1 MEDSKEKPKEDEHS
15 PDSDSTPDIIKD
27 STIVLLEK
35 ELEKALTEIETFKD
49 IAKRAQADLINF
61 KRRAD
66 DEKTEE
72 RFSIKS
78 NILLSIITILDDF
91 TLAMNMLPKNS
102 ESKTWLEGIQII
114 HRKIELLLESQMVAK
129 IDAIGKNFEPWEFE
143 ALQYKETNDFEENTV
158 IEVIK
163 EGYKLNGQILRHA
176 QVIVSKKPQNQEDK
190 PQEEIK

>member
-163 EGYKLNGQILRHA
+163 EGYKLNGQILRPA

>member
-27 STIVLLEK
+27 STLVLLEK

-163 EGYKLNGQILRHA
+163 EGYKLNGQILRPA
-176 QVIVSKKPQNQEDK
+176 QVIVSKKPQNQDDK

>member
-1 MEDSKEKPKEDEHS
+1 MEDSKEKTKEDEHS
-15 PDSDSTPDIIKD
+15 SDSDSSPVTTENSKLII
-27 STIVLLEK
+27 LE
-35 ELEKALTEIETFKD
+35 ETLEKALAEVENFKD

-66 DEKTEE
+66 NEKTEE
-72 RFSIKS
+72 KFSIKS

-91 TLAMNMLPKNS
+91 TLAMNMLPEDT

-114 HRKIELLLESQMVAK
+114 YRKIEILLESQMVTK
-129 IDAIGKNFEPWEFE
+129 IDAIGKKFEPWEFE
-143 ALQYKETNDFEENTV
+143 SLQFKETNDFEENTV

-163 EGYKLNGQILRHA
+163 EGYKLNGQILRPA
-176 QVIVSKKPQNQEDK
+176 QVIVSSAPQNQEDK

>member
-15 PDSDSTPDIIKD
+15 PDSDSTPDIIKE
-27 STIVLLEK
+27 STLVLLEK

-158 IEVIK
+158 TEVIK

>member
-1 MEDSKEKPKEDEHS
+1 MEDSKEKTKEDEHS
-15 PDSDSTPDIIKD
+15 SDSDPLPSNTED
-27 STIVLLEK
+27 SKLVLLEEK
-35 ELEKALTEIETFKD
+35 LEKALVEGENFKD

-91 TLAMNMLPKNS
+91 TLAMNMLPEDT

-114 HRKIELLLESQMVAK
+114 YRKIEILLESQMVTK

-163 EGYKLNGQILRHA
+163 EGYKFNSQILRPA
-176 QVIVSKKPQNQEDK
+176 QVIVSKAPQNQEDK

>member
-1 MEDSKEKPKEDEHS
+1 MEDSKEKTKEDEHS
-15 PDSDSTPDIIKD
+15 SDSDPLPSNTED
-27 STIVLLEK
+27 SKLVLLEEK
-35 ELEKALTEIETFKD
+35 LEKALVEGENFKD

-61 KRRAD
+61 RRRAD
-66 DEKTEE
+66 NEKTEE
-72 RFSIKS
+72 RFTIKS

-91 TLAMNMLPKNS
+91 TLAMNMLPENT

-114 HRKIELLLESQMVAK
+114 HHKIELLLESQMVAK

-163 EGYKLNGQILRHA
+163 EGYKFNGQILRPA
-176 QVIVSKKPQNQEDK
+176 QVIVSKAPQNQEDK

>member
-1 MEDSKEKPKEDEHS
+1 MEDSKEKTKEDEHS
-15 PDSDSTPDIIKD
+15 SDSDSSPVTTENSKLII
-27 STIVLLEK
+27 LE
-35 ELEKALTEIETFKD
+35 ETLEKALAEVENFKD

-66 DEKTEE
+66 NEKTEE
-72 RFSIKS
+72 KFSIKS

-91 TLAMNMLPKNS
+91 TLAMNMLPEDT

-114 HRKIELLLESQMVAK
+114 YRKIEILLESQMVTK
-129 IDAIGKNFEPWEFE
+129 IDAIGKKFEPWEFE
-143 ALQYKETNDFEENTV
+143 SLQFKETNDFEENTV

-163 EGYKLNGQILRHA
+163 EGYKLNGQILRPA
-176 QVIVSKKPQNQEDK
+176 QVIVSNAPQNQEDK

>member
-66 DEKTEE
+66 DEKSEE

-78 NILLSIITILDDF
+78 NILLPIITILDDF

>member
-1 MEDSKEKPKEDEHS
+1 MEDSKEKPKDDEHS

>member
-1 MEDSKEKPKEDEHS
+1 MEDSKEKTKEDEHS
-15 PDSDSTPDIIKD
+15 SDSDSSPVTTENSKLII
-27 STIVLLEK
+27 LE
-35 ELEKALTEIETFKD
+35 EALEKALAEVENFKD

-66 DEKTEE
+66 NEKTEE
-72 RFSIKS
+72 KFSIKS

-91 TLAMNMLPKNS
+91 TLAMNMLPEDT

-114 HRKIELLLESQMVAK
+114 YRKIEILLESQMVTK
-129 IDAIGKNFEPWEFE
+129 IDAIGKKFEPWEFE
-143 ALQYKETNDFEENTV
+143 SLQFKETNDFEENTV

-163 EGYKLNGQILRHA
+163 EGYKLNGQILRPA
-176 QVIVSKKPQNQEDK
+176 QVIVSSAPQNQEDK

>member
-1 MEDSKEKPKEDEHS
+1 MEDSKEKTKEDEHS
-15 PDSDSTPDIIKD
+15 SDSDPLPSNTED
-27 STIVLLEK
+27 SKLVLLEEK
-35 ELEKALTEIETFKD
+35 LEKALVEGENFKD

-91 TLAMNMLPKNS
+91 TLAMNMLPEDTK
-102 ESKTWLEGIQII
+102 SKTWLEGIQII

-163 EGYKLNGQILRHA
+163 EGYKFNGQILRPA
-176 QVIVSKKPQNQEDK
+176 QVIVSKAPQNQEDK

>member
-66 DEKTEE
+66 DEKSEE

-163 EGYKLNGQILRHA
+163 EGYKLNGQILRPA

>member
-15 PDSDSTPDIIKD
+15 PDSDSTPDIIKE
-27 STIVLLEK
+27 STLVLLEK
-35 ELEKALTEIETFKD
+35 ELEKALAEIETFKD

-66 DEKTEE
+66 DEKSEE

-91 TLAMNMLPKNS
+91 TLAMSMLPKNI

-158 IEVIK
+158 TEVIK
-163 EGYKLNGQILRHA
+163 EGYKLNGQILRPA

>member
-1 MEDSKEKPKEDEHS
+1 MKDSKEKPKEGEHS

-163 EGYKLNGQILRHA
+163 EGYKLNGQILRPA
-176 QVIVSKKPQNQEDK
+176 QVIVSKKPQNQDDK

>member
-1 MEDSKEKPKEDEHS
+1 MEDSKEKTKEDEHS
-15 PDSDSTPDIIKD
+15 SDSDPLPSNTED
-27 STIVLLEK
+27 SKLVLLEEK
-35 ELEKALTEIETFKD
+35 LEKALVEGENFKD

-163 EGYKLNGQILRHA
+163 EGYKLNGQILRPA
-176 QVIVSKKPQNQEDK
+176 QVIVSKKPQNQDDK

>member
-61 KRRAD
+61 KRRSD

-91 TLAMNMLPKNS
+91 TLAMSMLPKNI

-129 IDAIGKNFEPWEFE
+129 IDAIGKNFAPWEFE

>member
-1 MEDSKEKPKEDEHS
+1 MEDSKEKTKEDEHS
-15 PDSDSTPDIIKD
+15 SDSDSSPVTTENSKLII
-27 STIVLLEK
+27 LE
-35 ELEKALTEIETFKD
+35 EALEKALAEVENFKD

-66 DEKTEE
+66 NEKTEE

-91 TLAMNMLPKNS
+91 TLAMNMLPEDT

-114 HRKIELLLESQMVAK
+114 YRKIEILLESQMVTK
-129 IDAIGKNFEPWEFE
+129 IDAIGKKFEPWEFE

-163 EGYKLNGQILRHA
+163 EGYKLNGQILRPA
-176 QVIVSKKPQNQEDK
+176 QVIVSNAPQNQEDK

>member
-1 MEDSKEKPKEDEHS
+1 MEDSKEKTKEDEHS
-15 PDSDSTPDIIKD
+15 SDSDSSPVTTENSKLII
-27 STIVLLEK
+27 LEEALEK
-35 ELEKALTEIETFKD
+35 TLAEVENFKD

-66 DEKTEE
+66 NEKTEE
-72 RFSIKS
+72 KFSIKS

-91 TLAMNMLPKNS
+91 TLAMNMLPEDT

-114 HRKIELLLESQMVAK
+114 YRKIEILLESQMVTK
-129 IDAIGKNFEPWEFE
+129 IDAIGKKFEPWEFE
-143 ALQYKETNDFEENTV
+143 SLQFKETNDFDENTV

-163 EGYKLNGQILRHA
+163 EGYKLNGQILRPA
-176 QVIVSKKPQNQEDK
+176 QVIVSNAPQNQEDK

>member
-114 HRKIELLLESQMVAK
+114 HRKIELLLESHMVAK

>member
-66 DEKTEE
+66 DEKSEE

>member
-1 MEDSKEKPKEDEHS
+1 MKDSKEKPKEDEHS

-27 STIVLLEK
+27 STLVLLEK
-35 ELEKALTEIETFKD
+35 ELEKALAEIETFKD
-49 IAKRAQADLINF
+49 IAKRAQADLISF

-91 TLAMNMLPKNS
+91 TLAMNMLPKDT
-102 ESKTWLEGIQII
+102 ESKTWLEGIEII
-114 HRKIELLLESQMVAK
+114 HRKIEILLESQMVTK
-129 IDAIGKNFEPWEFE
+129 IDALGKHFEPWEFE

-163 EGYKLNGQILRHA
+163 EGYKFNGQILRPA
-176 QVIVSKKPQNQEDK
+176 QVIVSKAPQIQKDK

>member
-1 MEDSKEKPKEDEHS
+1 MKDSKEKPKEDEHS

-27 STIVLLEK
+27 STLVLLEE

-61 KRRAD
+61 KRRAN

-91 TLAMNMLPKNS
+91 TLAMNMLPEDT
-102 ESKTWLEGIQII
+102 ESKTWVEGIQII

-129 IDAIGKNFEPWEFE
+129 IDAKGKNFEPWEFE

-158 IEVIK
+158 IEIIK
-163 EGYKLNGQILRHA
+163 EGYKFNGQILRPA
-176 QVIVSKKPQNQEDK
+176 QVIVSKAPQIEEDQ

>member
-1 MEDSKEKPKEDEHS
+1 MKDSKEKPKEDEHS

-27 STIVLLEK
+27 STLVLLEE

-61 KRRAD
+61 KRRAN

-91 TLAMNMLPKNS
+91 TLAMNMLPEDT

-163 EGYKLNGQILRHA
+163 EGYKFNGQILRPA
-176 QVIVSKKPQNQEDK
+176 QVIVSRAPQNQEDK

>member
-1 MEDSKEKPKEDEHS
+1 MEDSKEKTKEDEHS
-15 PDSDSTPDIIKD
+15 SDSDPLPSNTED
-27 STIVLLEK
+27 SKLVLLEEK
-35 ELEKALTEIETFKD
+35 LEKALVEGENFKD

-91 TLAMNMLPKNS
+91 TLAMNMLPEDTK
-102 ESKTWLEGIQII
+102 SKTWLEGIQII

-163 EGYKLNGQILRHA
+163 EGYKFNSQILRPA
-176 QVIVSKKPQNQEDK
+176 QVIVSKAPQNQEDK

>member
-1 MEDSKEKPKEDEHS
+1 MEDSKEKTKEDEHS
-15 PDSDSTPDIIKD
+15 SDSDSSPVTTESSKLII
-27 STIVLLEK
+27 LE
-35 ELEKALTEIETFKD
+35 EALEKALAEVENFKD

-66 DEKTEE
+66 NEKTEE
-72 RFSIKS
+72 KFSIKS

-91 TLAMNMLPKNS
+91 TLAMNMLPEDT

-114 HRKIELLLESQMVAK
+114 YRKIEILLESQMVTK
-129 IDAIGKNFEPWEFE
+129 IDAIGKKFEPWEFE
-143 ALQYKETNDFEENTV
+143 SLQFKETNDFEENTV

-163 EGYKLNGQILRHA
+163 EGYKLNGQILRPA
-176 QVIVSKKPQNQEDK
+176 QVIVSNAPQNQEDK

>member
-1 MEDSKEKPKEDEHS
+1 LAEVEN
-15 PDSDSTPDIIKD
+15 
-27 STIVLLEK
+27 
-35 ELEKALTEIETFKD
+35 FKD

-66 DEKTEE
+66 NEKTEE
-72 RFSIKS
+72 KFSIKS

-91 TLAMNMLPKNS
+91 TLAMNMLPEDT

-114 HRKIELLLESQMVAK
+114 YRKIEILLESQMVTK
-129 IDAIGKNFEPWEFE
+129 IDAIGKKFEPWEFE
-143 ALQYKETNDFEENTV
+143 SLQFKETNDFEENTV

-163 EGYKLNGQILRHA
+163 EGYKLNGQILRPA
-176 QVIVSKKPQNQEDK
+176 QVIVSSAPQNQEDK

>member
-1 MEDSKEKPKEDEHS
+1 MEDSKEKPKEDEHA

-66 DEKTEE
+66 DEKSEA

-78 NILLSIITILDDF
+78 NILLPIITILDDF
-91 TLAMNMLPKNS
+91 TLAMSMLPKNS
-102 ESKTWLEGIQII
+102 ESKIWLEGIQII
-114 HRKIELLLESQMVAK
+114 HHKIELLLESQMVAK

-143 ALQYKETNDFEENTV
+143 ALQYKETNAFEENTV

-163 EGYKLNGQILRHA
+163 EGYKLNGQILRPA

-190 PQEEIK
+190 P

>member
-66 DEKTEE
+66 DEKSEE

-102 ESKTWLEGIQII
+102 ESKTWLEGIHII

-163 EGYKLNGQILRHA
+163 EGYKLNGQILRPA

>member
-163 EGYKLNGQILRHA
+163 EGYKLNGQILRPA
-176 QVIVSKKPQNQEDK
+176 QVIVSKKPQNQDDK

>member
-35 ELEKALTEIETFKD
+35 ELEKALTGIETFKD

-66 DEKTEE
+66 DEKSEE

-91 TLAMNMLPKNS
+91 TLAMNMLPK
-102 ESKTWLEGIQII
+102 T
-114 HRKIELLLESQMVAK
+114 A
-129 IDAIGKNFEPWEFE
+129 
-143 ALQYKETNDFEENTV
+143 
-158 IEVIK
+158 
-163 EGYKLNGQILRHA
+163 
-176 QVIVSKKPQNQEDK
+176 NQK
-190 PQEEIK
+190 HG

>member
-1 MEDSKEKPKEDEHS
+1 MEDSKEKTKEDEHS
-15 PDSDSTPDIIKD
+15 SDSDSSPVTTESSKLII
-27 STIVLLEK
+27 LE
-35 ELEKALTEIETFKD
+35 EALEKALAEVENFKD

-66 DEKTEE
+66 NEKTEE
-72 RFSIKS
+72 KFSIKS

-91 TLAMNMLPKNS
+91 TLAMNMLPEDT

-114 HRKIELLLESQMVAK
+114 YRKIEILLESQMVTK
-129 IDAIGKNFEPWEFE
+129 IDAIGKKFEPWEFE
-143 ALQYKETNDFEENTV
+143 SLQFKETNDFEENTV

-163 EGYKLNGQILRHA
+163 EGYKLNGQILRPA
-176 QVIVSKKPQNQEDK
+176 QVIVSSAPQNQEDK

>member
-114 HRKIELLLESQMVAK
+114 HRKIELLLESHMVAK

-143 ALQYKETNDFEENTV
+143 ALQYKETNDFEENSV

-163 EGYKLNGQILRHA
+163 EGYKLNGQILRPA
-176 QVIVSKKPQNQEDK
+176 QVIVSKKPQNQDDK

>member
-1 MEDSKEKPKEDEHS
+1 MEDSKEKPKDDEHS
-15 PDSDSTPDIIKD
+15 PDPDSTPDIIKE
-27 STIVLLEK
+27 STLVLLEK

-49 IAKRAQADLINF
+49 IAKKAQADLINF

-66 DEKTEE
+66 DEKSEE

-91 TLAMNMLPKNS
+91 TLAMSMLPKNI
-102 ESKTWLEGIQII
+102 ESKTWLEGVQII
-114 HRKIELLLESQMVAK
+114 HHKIELLLESQMVAK

-158 IEVIK
+158 TEVIK
-163 EGYKLNGQILRHA
+163 
-176 QVIVSKKPQNQEDK
+176 
-190 PQEEIK
+190 